1 MGGKRQ
7 RCCRE
12 RERDGGR
19 GRLFNGALCFGR
31 NQIFSSLS
39 PSSLAAQF
47 YGKSRCVRETEKGRT
62 VRKKVFVC
70 STNSR
75 GECGTEKNLFP
86 GWVGRLTTPSVV
98 VVVVMSYFPF
108 PTSAAMVVAFCV
120 GRVSRGTVRCD
131 VPTYCTIQRR
141 WGGMVDGFGY
151 WSSSGRA
158 RPRTKVE
165 REQLINDLPS
175 PSLHLTR
182 PPTAKGGE
190 KHY

>member
-12 RERDGGR
+12 RETEGEEGF
-19 GRLFNGALCFGR
+19 FNGALCFGR

-120 GRVSRGTVRCD
+120 GRVSRGTVRGD
-131 VPTYCTIQRR
+131 VPTYCTIQQRR
-141 WGGMVDGFGY
+141 GGMVDGFGY
-151 WSSSGRA
+151 WSSFGRA